1 MRGTP
6 ARNLALYLVVVAG
19 IGLSLEAACRR
30 WQTLF
35 LAASHRSLFKA
46 ALLER
51 RLPQDIVFFGTSRT
65 GEALRP
71 RAVLSALADAG
82 APPLSAFNV
91 STPFSSLD
99 ILQSVA
105 TRFAG
110 SSGLKL
116 AVVEISHQQLGRGDL
131 PWAAE
136 STTPSADFH
145 ARAFSWLETHSA
157 LVAERK
163 VFVLNSLSRLML
175 VSLFAARFDGTEE
188 FGSDYLASILGRP
201 RDVERAQ
208 APPISCLPRPIDAPP
223 ASLSEFRAE
232 RDIYVQLARSFQE
245 HGVEVAFY
253 VPPALDSEHA
263 WETGPPYRE
272 LRASIHAVTGRPI
285 WDFSECHLPPHLYRD
300 ATHLSAAG
308 GSYFSRLIASAIAA
322 DPRLAQALGMRQATG
337 AAHALP

>member
-19 IGLSLEAACRR
+19 IALLLEGACRH
-30 WQTLF
+30 WQKLF

-99 ILQSVA
+99 ILQAVA
-105 TRFAG
+105 TRFSG
-110 SSGLKL
+110 SPGLKL
-116 AVVEISHQQLGRGDL
+116 AVVEISHQQLGRGAL
-131 PWAAE
+131 PWGAE
-136 STTPSADFH
+136 SLAADADFH
-145 ARAFSWLETHSA
+145 ARAFTWLEKHSA

-163 VFVLNSLSRLML
+163 IFVLNSLSRLML
-175 VSLFAARFDGTEE
+175 VSLFAGRFDGTEE
-188 FGSDYLASILGRP
+188 FGSDYLVSILGLS
-201 RDVERAQ
+201 RDIGSNAE
-208 APPISCLPRPIDAPP
+208 PINCAPRPVDAPP
-223 ASLSEFRAE
+223 ASLNEFGEE
-232 RDIYVQLARSFQE
+232 RDIYLALARSFQE

-263 WETGPPYRE
+263 WETGTPYRA

-300 ATHLSAAG
+300 ATHLSATG
-308 GSYFSRLIASAIAA
+308 GSYFSRSIASAIAA